1 VEIEDPDA
9 PRNKP
14 VASKVADD
22 TPKVHQEK
30 EGFTGDRVLRNSQI
44 FMQDF
49 GWWIEFC
56 HSVPEG
62 DIGRAFEIMKVSF
75 WLLIAFLSL
84 IEFRFGSLNLLAR
97 RTKTM

>member
-1 VEIEDPDA
+1 VKIEDPDA
-9 PRNKP
+9 PRNEP

-62 DIGRAFEIMKVSF
+62 NIGRAFEIMKVSF

-84 IEFRFGSLNLLAR
+84 IEFRFGSLNLPAR